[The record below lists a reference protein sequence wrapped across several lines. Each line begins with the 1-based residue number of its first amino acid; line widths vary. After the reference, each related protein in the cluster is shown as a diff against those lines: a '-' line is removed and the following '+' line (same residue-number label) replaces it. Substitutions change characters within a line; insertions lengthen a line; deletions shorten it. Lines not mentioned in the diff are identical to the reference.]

1 MSKTSDLQVMLRK
14 EDEGANPSTVTK
26 YTMEQSTMKSK
37 VTKFYPIDL
46 LNDLR
51 YEGEAIEGDIHL
63 EKIQEEFYDQ
73 DRWST
78 YIRYTFKDVNTG
90 KYYLVTYEKGNTEY
104 QEDGGFYA
112 LKSADGNEA
121 ECFEVKPV
129 EVTVIKY
136 ELVLED

>member
-1 MSKTSDLQVMLRK
+1 MT
-14 EDEGANPSTVTK
+14 
-26 YTMEQSTMKSK
+26 SK

-90 KYYLVTYEKGNTEY
+90 KYYRVTYEKGNTEY

-129 EVTVIKY
+129 EVTVTQY

>member
-1 MSKTSDLQVMLRK
+1 MSKTSDLQVRLRK
-14 EDEGANPSTVTK
+14 EDEGANPSAVTK
-26 YTMEQSTMKSK
+26 YTMEQSTMTSE

-51 YEGEAIEGDIHL
+51 YEGEVIEGDIHL

-90 KYYLVTYEKGNTEY
+90 KYYQITYEQGSTEY
-104 QEDGGFYA
+104 QDDGGFYA
-112 LKSADGNEA
+112 LNSADGTKA

-136 ELVLED
+136 EPVLED